1 MQLYKGYVL
10 TKNKQCIEKIK
21 GRRNFKTLD
30 EVKNEPEYA
39 GIIGNDTILV
49 DIDEKYQSEILM
61 NIVEDMQLDCKVIQT
76 TRGRHFLFKNS
87 DVNKNGTHLKLA
99 CGLEADIKIGNN
111 QYEVLKY
118 NGVERF
124 VEWDVEEGVDYQ
136 ELPKF
141 LIPIKTNVDFLNMS
155 EGEGRNNELF
165 KYILALNKA
174 GFTKTENR
182 DCINIIN
189 KYVLKEPLT
198 EEEIETIT
206 RDDAFPATTFFD
218 GSKFLHNNFATFI
231 KNNNHIKRINGQLHV
246 YDNGIYI
253 EGSRQIEAAM
263 IKHLPILTAKQRTE
277 VIKYLDII
285 CPVSEDIAPANYIAF
300 NNGIYDMASDK
311 LIPFSPDFI
320 ITNKI
325 PHNYNSSAYSELLD
339 KTLNKIA
346 CNDNQIRLLLE
357 ECIGYLFYRRNEL
370 SKSFILTGKGANGKS
385 TFLDLIKDILGNKN
399 YSALDLNQLD
409 ERFSVATMGG
419 MLANIGDDISD
430 EFLQGSAVANFKK
443 VVSGNQVKAEIKGDP
458 NILFLKLFVK
468 LIFSANDI
476 PKMKDKTGAVLR
488 RLVIIPFNAT
498 FNVNDPD
505 FDPFITYKL
514 KSEDVMEY
522 AINLGIEGLKRV
534 LKNNDFTK
542 SDKVQK
548 ELSDYEVSNNP
559 IILFLQDK
567 ELCEI
572 ENQPTKEV
580 YRAYR
585 MFCVENG
592 FNEMTLANF
601 SKEINKRLGL
611 TTTRKRINGQRIYV
625 FCKEQ

>member
-141 LIPIKTNVDFLNMS
+141 LIPIKSNVDFLNMS

-174 GFTKTENR
+174 GFTKTETR

-285 CPVSEDIAPANYIAF
+285 CPVSENIAPANYIAF

-430 EFLQGSAVANFKK
+430 DFLQGSAVANFKK

-498 FNVNDPD
+498 FNVDDPD

-601 SKEINKRLGL
+601 SKEINKRLNL
-611 TTTRKRINGQRIYV
+611 TTIRKRINGKLMYV
-625 FCKEQ
+625 FTNF

>member
-1 MQLYKGYVL
+1 MVELYKGYVL

-21 GRRNFKTLD
+21 GRRNFKTLE

-39 GIIGNDTILV
+39 GIIGNETILV
-49 DIDEKYQSEILM
+49 DIDNKEESEILM

-87 DVNKNGTHLKLA
+87 SVNKNGTHLKLA

-111 QYEVLKY
+111 QYEVLKF
-118 NGVERF
+118 NGKERF
-124 VEWDVEEGVDYQ
+124 VEWDVEEGIEYQ

-141 LIPIKTNVDFLNMS
+141 LLPIKNNVDFINMG

-174 GFTKTENR
+174 GFSKTETR

-189 KYVLKEPLT
+189 KYILKEPLT
-198 EEEIETIT
+198 DEEIETIT

-218 GSKFLHNNFATFI
+218 GSKFLHNNFASFI

-285 CPVSEDIAPANYIAF
+285 CPVSEEIAPANFIAF

-325 PHNYNSSAYSELLD
+325 PHNYNPSAYSELLD
-339 KTLNKIA
+339 NTLNKIA

-385 TFLDLIKDILGNKN
+385 TFLDLIKDILGARN

-430 EFLQGSAVANFKK
+430 EFLQGTAVANFKK

-458 NILFLKLFVK
+458 NIMFLKLFVK

-498 FNVNDPD
+498 FSVNDPD

-548 ELSDYEVSNNP
+548 ELNDYEVSNNP

-580 YRAYR
+580 YRSYR
-585 MFCVENG
+585 MFCIENG

-601 SKEINKRLGL
+601 SKEVCKRLNVS
-611 TTTRKRINGQRIYV
+611 TFQKRINGKKIYV
-625 FCKEQ
+625 FVR